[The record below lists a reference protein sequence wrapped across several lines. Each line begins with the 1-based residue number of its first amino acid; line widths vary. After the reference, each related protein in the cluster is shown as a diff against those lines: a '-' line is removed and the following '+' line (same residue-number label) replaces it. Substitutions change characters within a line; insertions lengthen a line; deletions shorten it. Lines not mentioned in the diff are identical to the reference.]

1 MIIVRSPLRVSL
13 LGGGTDLPAFYTKT
27 QGSVISFAVA
37 KYIYITI
44 NELAESTDILLKY
57 SKLERVQNIDDIQH
71 PIVRSALK
79 RFEVSGVDI
88 SITSDI
94 PAGTGLGSSSSFTVG
109 LVKALSEY
117 KGIVL
122 SPSTL
127 AEIAC
132 DIELNDLQEP
142 IGKQDQYAASFGGIN
157 HFIFHQNGQVTL
169 PDLPEKNALESCIS
183 ECCLLLRVGT
193 VRKSSPIL
201 ADQSERL
208 QSGLNFDLMTG
219 LVDITEKFCSGLP
232 ESVATLGSLLNESW
246 GLKTKL
252 AEGITNEEIEDALH
266 SAVEFGATGGKLLG
280 AGQSGYILLVFP
292 DIHSRGEY
300 IEQLPN
306 KSAIIVPRIDNDG
319 CKVIFRSEKHGAN

>member
-1 MIIVRSPLRVSL
+1 M
-13 LGGGTDLPAFYTKT
+13 
-27 QGSVISFAVA
+27 
-37 KYIYITI
+37 
-44 NELAESTDILLKY
+44 
-57 SKLERVQNIDDIQH
+57 
-71 PIVRSALK
+71 
-79 RFEVSGVDI
+79 
-88 SITSDI
+88 
-94 PAGTGLGSSSSFTVG
+94 
-109 LVKALSEY
+109 
-117 KGIVL
+117 
-122 SPSTL
+122 
-127 AEIAC
+127 
-132 DIELNDLQEP
+132 
-142 IGKQDQYAASFGGIN
+142 
-157 HFIFHQNGQVTL
+157 
-169 PDLPEKNALESCIS
+169 
-183 ECCLLLRVGT
+183 LLRVGT

-252 AEGITNEEIEDALH
+252 AEGITNEEIEGALH

-300 IEQLPN
+300 IEHLPN